1 MKPFLVLFVSLS
13 ISLASFAQSE
23 AIYNAVHPAV
33 IPIWHRV
40 ADFSPQLRAVEAAEF
55 SPDGRYAVSGSKF
68 GYKVM
73 LWHVADGTLAWEQE
87 HESEVECVVFSPD
100 GQRIA
105 TGGEDYFVRIWDT
118 ETGEQLHQWE
128 HDSGLDGITWSHDGK
143 LIASGSEA
151 GEAFLWDAE
160 DYSLLGKVKVG
171 STINSLD
178 FTKDDTKLVVAG
190 NVQTPD
196 PATGETHYGGF
207 AALID
212 VVAQRVIQ
220 QYEGHTASIKSV
232 RISPD
237 ERWVATGSFNS
248 TARVYNLKTGKLI
261 ETIKEPSRIEAVA
274 FSPDGNYLLTGG
286 HQMLVTFYRTSDFTA
301 VFQLPTPRTEYLD
314 FSSDGRLLLTAH
326 EDSGLLSLFMLL
338 SDTQGKPGFYQRVAN
353 EQLNNR
359 DLKKP

>member
-1 MKPFLVLFVSLS
+1 M
-13 ISLASFAQSE
+13 
-23 AIYNAVHPAV
+23 
-33 IPIWHRV
+33 
-40 ADFSPQLRAVEAAEF
+40 
-55 SPDGRYAVSGSKF
+55 
-68 GYKVM
+68 
-73 LWHVADGTLAWEQE
+73 
-87 HESEVECVVFSPD
+87 
-100 GQRIA
+100 
-105 TGGEDYFVRIWDT
+105 
-118 ETGEQLHQWE
+118 
-128 HDSGLDGITWSHDGK
+128 
-143 LIASGSEA
+143 IASGSEA
-151 GEAFLWDAE
+151 GEAFLWDAD

-212 VVAQRVIQ
+212 IASQKIIQ
-220 QYEGHTASIKSV
+220 SYEGHTASIKSV

-237 ERWVATGSFNS
+237 ERWVATGSFDS
-248 TARVYNLKTGKLI
+248 TARVYDLQSGELLKTL
-261 ETIKEPSRIEAVA
+261 KEPLRIEAVA
-274 FSPDGNYLLTGG
+274 FSPDGSYLLTGG
-286 HQMLVTFYRTSDFTA
+286 HQLMVTFYRTSDFVA

-338 SDTQGKPGFYQRVAN
+338 SDTQGKQGFYQRVAN

-359 DLKKP
+359 DLKKQ

>member
-1 MKPFLVLFVSLS
+1 MRYLLLPL
-13 ISLASFAQSE
+13 ISLCISLTCRAQSE
-23 AIYNAVHPAV
+23 AIYNAEYPAV
-33 IPIWHRV
+33 VPVWTRV
-40 ADFSPQLRAVEAAEF
+40 ADVSPRLRAVEAAEF
-55 SPDGRYAVSGSKF
+55 SPDGQYAVSGSKF

-73 LWHVADGTLAWEQE
+73 LWRVADGTLLWEQA
-87 HESEVECVVFSPD
+87 HESEVECVTFSPD
-100 GQRIA
+100 GKRIA

-118 ETGEQLHQWE
+118 KTGKQLHSWE

-151 GEAFLWDAE
+151 GEAFLWDAQN
-160 DYSLLGKVKVG
+160 YRLLGKVKVG

-190 NVQTPD
+190 NIQTPD

-207 AALID
+207 ASLID
-212 VVAQRVIQ
+212 VASQKIIQ
-220 QYEGHTASIKSV
+220 SYAGHTASIKSV

-237 ERWVATGSFNS
+237 EQYIATGSFDS
-248 TARVYNLKTGKLI
+248 TARVYNLQSGELLKTL
-261 ETIKEPSRIEAVA
+261 KEPLRIEAVA

-286 HQMLVTFYRTSDFTA
+286 HQLLVTFYRTSDFEVA
-301 VFQLPTPRTEYLD
+301 FKLPTPRTEYLD

-326 EDSGLLSLFMLL
+326 EDSGLISLFLLL
-338 SDTQGKPGFYQRVAN
+338 SDTQGKQGFYQRVAD